1 MPIYSYKCHS
11 CGKSFDTSQGYDDEP
26 VKDCPYCKAKD
37 SVKKVYGDV
46 PIIFHG
52 SGYYC
57 TDHPHEGGSCAT
69 CPHNN

>member
-11 CGKSFDTSQGYDDEP
+11 CGKSFDMSQGYDDEP

-46 PIIFHG
+46 PVINEKN
-52 SGYYC
+52 SYR
-57 TDHPHEGGSCAT
+57 
-69 CPHNN
+69 